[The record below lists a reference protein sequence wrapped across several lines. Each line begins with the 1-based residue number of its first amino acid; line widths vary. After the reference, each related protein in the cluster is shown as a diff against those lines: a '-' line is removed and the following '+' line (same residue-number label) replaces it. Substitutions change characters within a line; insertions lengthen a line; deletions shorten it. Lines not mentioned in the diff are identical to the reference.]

1 MNYPELYD
9 IVTRLGLAVTAG
21 GAVGLN
27 RWLHH
32 KPAGMRTH
40 ALVALG
46 AAIATLLVSRAI
58 ETDAQALS
66 RVIQGLI
73 TGVGFIGAGV
83 IMHVSSDEHRVF
95 GLTTAATIWASAI
108 LGITCGTGDYIVGTV
123 GMVLAL
129 LILTVGLWIEEGIQ
143 KFFSRPK

>member
-1 MNYPELYD
+1 MTAELYE
-9 IVTRLGLAVTAG
+9 IVARLGLAVTAG
-21 GAVGLN
+21 AALGLN
-27 RWLHH
+27 RWLHQ

-46 AAIATLLVSRAI
+46 AAMATMLVSHAAGA
-58 ETDAQALS
+58 DAQSLS

-83 IMHVSSDEHRVF
+83 IMRAVEEPKIS

-108 LGITCGTGDYIVGTV
+108 LGITCGVADYTVGTV
-123 GMVLAL
+123 GLVFAL
-129 LILTVGLWIEEGIQ
+129 LILTVGLWVEDTIE
-143 KFFSRPK
+143 KFFKRH